1 MNYYPLE
8 PHEEQVIL
16 HKGTETPFIGIYYN
30 FFEDGTYLCRQCG
43 MDLFRSKDKFS
54 CSCGWPAFDD
64 SIEGAVKSQ
73 PDADGRRTEIVCA
86 ACSGHLG
93 HVFTGENL
101 TPKNTRH
108 CVNSISLLFMPA
120 EGQARAYFAGGCFW
134 GVEYLFE
141 KKEGVISAI
150 SGYMG
155 GTQENP
161 SYEDVIYRNTGHLE
175 TVEITYDPKKV
186 SYETLARFFFEI
198 HDPTQKNGQGPDI
211 GEQYLSAVFVRNE
224 YEKKTVQ
231 KLIRILKHKG
241 FDAATQIR
249 PLCPFYK
256 AEDYHQEYYE
266 KTGKVPYCHV
276 YKQKF

>member
-1 MNYYPLE
+1 
-8 PHEEQVIL
+8 V
-16 HKGTETPFIGIYYN
+16 
-30 FFEDGTYLCRQCG
+30 
-43 MDLFRSKDKFS
+43 
-54 CSCGWPAFDD
+54 
-64 SIEGAVKSQ
+64 
-73 PDADGRRTEIVCA
+73 
-86 ACSGHLG
+86 
-93 HVFTGENL
+93 
-101 TPKNTRH
+101 
-108 CVNSISLLFMPA
+108 
-120 EGQARAYFAGGCFW
+120 
-134 GVEYLFE
+134 
-141 KKEGVISAI
+141 

-175 TVEITYDPKKV
+175 TVEVTYDPKKV
-186 SYETLARFFFEI
+186 SYEALARTFFEI

-249 PLCPFYK
+249 PLYPFYK

-266 KTGKVPYCHV
+266 KTGKMPYCHV